1 MSQVHVHQIV
11 GVIGPRHTR
20 RLSLRLWI
28 RQGHSN
34 YLPNSTRMVWTVS
47 EGSRDQDG
55 LCDKG
60 KPVTNHPHSRKA
72 PQDHTPG
79 SRGRNTTN
87 RQGILQSRISRGH
100 PEVFQ
105 LDLAGMISHIN
116 MGKGGIMP
124 DRPLKTGTD
133 LSTAPH
139 VMMVLLGNFKG
150 ETGVHHHMVSLA
162 STTMSGIPVR
172 WWLEKLD
179 VQRDEGCHHGP
190 AFGRADGSVL
200 SLHEYDGILHHFLAM
215 IQQDDPELIAAS
227 DDVRA
232 NYSFFRTFRKTAE
245 GRARAANLDSSIQN
259 DMNRWRTI
267 ENAKGGRPCF
277 NIVEHYSHARDPMTV
292 TWRYSYVQ

>member
-1 MSQVHVHQIV
+1 MGYATKANRSLTTPTVVRLLEIIRREAEEETPLIAREYYKV
-11 GVIGPRHTR
+11 GAAVATAVCA
-20 RLSLRLWI
+20 SLR
-28 RQGHSN
+28 G
-34 YLPNSTRMVWTVS
+34 
-47 EGSRDQDG
+47 
-55 LCDKG
+55 
-60 KPVTNHPHSRKA
+60 
-72 PQDHTPG
+72 
-79 SRGRNTTN
+79 
-87 RQGILQSRISRGH
+87 

-139 VMMVLLGNFKG
+139 VMVVLLGNFKG

-172 WWLEKLD
+172 WWLEKLLD
-179 VQRDEGCHHGP
+179 VRRDEGCHHGP
-190 AFGRADGSVL
+190 AFGRADGSVS
-200 SLHEYDGILHHFLAM
+200 SLHEYDSILHHFLAM

-232 NYSFFRTFRKTAE
+232 NYSFFCTFRKTAE

-259 DMNRWRTI
+259 AMNRWRTI
-267 ENAKGGRPCF
+267 ENAKGGRPRF
-277 NIVEHYSHARDPMTV
+277 NMVEHYSHARDLMTV